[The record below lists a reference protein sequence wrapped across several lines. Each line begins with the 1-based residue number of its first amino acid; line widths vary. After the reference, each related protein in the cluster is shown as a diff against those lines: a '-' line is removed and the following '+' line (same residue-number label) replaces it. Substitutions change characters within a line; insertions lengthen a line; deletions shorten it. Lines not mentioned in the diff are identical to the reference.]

1 MTCHDTTLSLGVYL
15 LGALDPSEQEAVERH
30 LADCVLCRAELTELA
45 ELPSILEQVTLE
57 DLEQVT
63 LAPPDDLYE
72 RVAARARAEKAAAD
86 RSRMRRYRRLVA
98 VAAAAVL
105 ITGASVGG
113 WVASRGSD
121 VSRSQVFHSKNGP
134 VHMNV
139 TLASETSGTGLAVSV
154 SGLSTDEHCRL
165 IAIAKDGSRDVAGR
179 WDATYQGQA
188 NVTGSTSIQR
198 SDLTRLVLLGT
209 NGERLATVVV

>member
-1 MTCHDTTLSLGVYL
+1 MTCPDTTLSLGVYL
-15 LGALDPSEQEAVERH
+15 LGALDPSEQDAVERH
-30 LADCVLCRAELTELA
+30 LADCALCRAELAELA
-45 ELPSILEQVTLE
+45 GLSSILEQVTLE

-63 LAPPDDLYE
+63 LQPPDDLYE
-72 RVAARARAEKAAAD
+72 RVAASARAEHAAAD

-98 VAAAAVL
+98 VAAAVVL

-121 VSRSQVFHSKNGP
+121 TPRSQVFHSKNGP
-134 VHMNV
+134 VRMNV

-179 WDATYQGQA
+179 WDATYQGEA

-209 NGERLATVVV
+209 DGQRLATVVV